1 MALSA
6 ATLETLVKF
15 PIVTIEKCKHTAMHC
30 TIAPL
35 HHCTIARC
43 GFEGMGIRVG
53 SPIKAYLDA
62 VLSLPATDPS
72 REDAWGVASSICGL
86 LPGVM
91 ESFCDGTGCVSGM
104 MYTTQRER
112 EREREREAPTN
123 EGEREGRMEGSS
135 SVGHSSPCVTHRDG

>member
-1 MALSA
+1 MAGVS
-6 ATLETLVKF
+6 F
-15 PIVTIEKCKHTAMHC
+15 IYTIALLHYC

-104 MYTTQRER
+104 LYTTHRER
-112 EREREREAPTN
+112 ERERERGTHKRGRER
-123 EGEREGRMEGSS
+123 GEDGG
-135 SVGHSSPCVTHRDG
+135 VFFCGPFVTVCNTP

>member
-1 MALSA
+1 MAGGS
-6 ATLETLVKF
+6 F
-15 PIVTIEKCKHTAMHC
+15 IY

-104 MYTTQRER
+104 MYTT

-123 EGEREGRMEGSS
+123 EGARERGGWRGLLLWAIR
-135 SVGHSSPCVTHRDG
+135 HRV